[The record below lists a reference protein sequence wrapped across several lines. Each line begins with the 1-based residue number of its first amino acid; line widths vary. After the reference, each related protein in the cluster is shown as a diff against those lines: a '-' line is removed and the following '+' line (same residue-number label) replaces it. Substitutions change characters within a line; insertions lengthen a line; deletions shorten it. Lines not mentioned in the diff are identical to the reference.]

1 MGGIIMLDTLK
12 IDAYFMLGDITREE
26 RDRLRDEEHQEKQKW
41 MSIMDEVEYEN
52 EEDYFGDEYGSE

>member
-1 MGGIIMLDTLK
+1 MLDTLK

-26 RDRLRDEEHQEKQKW
+26 RDRLRDKEHQEKQKW

>member
-1 MGGIIMLDTLK
+1 MLDTLK
-12 IDAYFMLGDITREE
+12 IDAYFMMGDITGEE
-26 RDRLRDEEHQEKQKW
+26 RDRLHDEERQEKQKW